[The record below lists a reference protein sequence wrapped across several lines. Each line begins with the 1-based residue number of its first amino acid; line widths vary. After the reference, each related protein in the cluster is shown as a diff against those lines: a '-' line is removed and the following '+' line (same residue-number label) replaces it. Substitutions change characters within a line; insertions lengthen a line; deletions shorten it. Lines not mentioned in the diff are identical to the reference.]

1 MENDSDSTPKKR
13 KRNVLGRGIDALLPD
28 IFLPSEE
35 SGSEGYQ
42 DCRIETIRPNR
53 FQPRRRFP
61 AEELQELA
69 ESIKEQGLIQP
80 LIVRRDADGFELVA
94 GERRLRACKLAG
106 FERVPILVKKL
117 TDAQMI
123 EMSIVENIQREDL
136 NPMETAEAYHRLMNE
151 FGLTQDQTSQRVG
164 KSRSSVANFLR
175 LRQLPEEIK
184 EALIEGTLSMGHAR
198 ALLGAETPAEQRSV
212 FQQILAKGLSVRE
225 TEAMIQ
231 RLRSQ
236 GEPKPEE
243 PLKSDDIYFINLAES
258 LSRSVGTK
266 VQIQKKGKKGRLII
280 DFYGNDDLE
289 RLIQRLQQEE

>member
-1 MENDSDSTPKKR
+1 MENDSDSTHKKR

-28 IFLPSEE
+28 IFLSSEA
-35 SGSEGYQ
+35 SGGEGYQ
-42 DCRIETIRPNR
+42 DCRIEAIRPNR

-61 AEELQELA
+61 TQELQELA

-136 NPMETAEAYHRLMNE
+136 NPMETAEAYHRLMHE
-151 FGLTQDQTSQRVG
+151 FGLTQEQASQRVG

-184 EALIEGTLSMGHAR
+184 EALREGTLSMGHAR
-198 ALLGAETPAEQRSV
+198 ALLGAATPAEQQSV
-212 FQQILAKGLSVRE
+212 FKLILEKQLSVRQ
-225 TEAMIQ
+225 TEALIQ
-231 RLRSQ
+231 RLHS
-236 GEPKPEE
+236 EAPPMVEKP
-243 PLKSDDIYFINLAES
+243 LGSDDIYFMNLAES
-258 LSRSVGTK
+258 LSRAVGTR
-266 VQIQKKGKKGRLII
+266 VQIHKKGKKGRLVIE
-280 DFYGNDDLE
+280 FYGNEDLE
-289 RLIQRLQQEE
+289 RLIQRLQPDP